1 MALMMRLHVLA
12 SSGLAAAFW
21 VISRYFGKA
30 AQRPLSPTADIRQ
43 GERHVCFGPFP
54 DSRTA
59 ANHASQQ
66 LRDRGSPNNPIT
78 TPNSWHSRAGV
89 RAVHRIETRPASY
102 GSYWNATRQK
112 HGTRFGSAVL
122 RLAPL
127 TGRSSPALCRK
138 CGDKRLDP

>member
-21 VISRYFGKA
+21 VIGRYFGKA

-102 GSYWNATRQK
+102 GSYWMR
-112 HGTRFGSAVL
+112 
-122 RLAPL
+122 PL
-127 TGRSSPALCRK
+127 KSTGRDLAALSFGLRRSL
-138 CGDKRLDP
+138 GDLHRRFVVSVEISD